1 MKEKLG
7 FLHILRVISVSKT
20 PLVFHAGELDLYL
33 TMKHFFCEELPETL
47 EEFKSIT
54 TATFPQIFD
63 TLLMSRNEPL
73 KSNFPE
79 GNSLGEIFKKVQ
91 DQVRIVNLACVQE
104 TDWKQVFLLLS
115 SKSKQVS
122 SNRCFSGPC
131 FRQEGGTGF
140 RDRKNNLMQ
149 VFRQDRVPWQD
160 PVLLENL
167 SQNLFPVF
175 YSCSAFLSWTRPENS
190 MS

>member
-33 TMKHFFCEELPETL
+33 TMKHFFLDELPETL

-91 DQVRIVNLACVQE
+91 DQVSSCKKLCKCIVL
-104 TDWKQVFLLLS
+104 FSLL
-115 SKSKQVS
+115 
-122 SNRCFSGPC
+122 R
-131 FRQEGGTGF
+131 
-140 RDRKNNLMQ
+140 
-149 VFRQDRVPWQD
+149 
-160 PVLLENL
+160 
-167 SQNLFPVF
+167 
-175 YSCSAFLSWTRPENS
+175 
-190 MS
+190 